1 MRAVARQAF
10 TAKSDLDLVDVH
22 TMPKKTTKSAA
33 ATEMGPITRS
43 RSVPDTVG
51 EVPLTAEQEER
62 SIQAALAQTAND
74 AATRSRSMQDT
85 MGGVTLTPKR
95 RSTIYRWLWLKLLRM
110 QTLAKWQGTL

>member
-62 SIQAALAQTAND
+62 NIQAALAQTAND

-85 MGGVTLTPKR
+85 VGGVPR
-95 RSTIYRWLWLKLLRM
+95 PHVQAWLSWSER
-110 QTLAKWQGTL
+110 GTVNP